1 MRQDRMAGPKELLAL
16 ALETVRLSSSD
27 LTRLCKSDA
36 RKQAVAWL
44 LRKYTTVRNRWIGA
58 RLAMGHETRV
68 SQSVRA
74 VANAEHG
81 ELLTL
86 RQSLE
91 RMLTITD

>member
-1 MRQDRMAGPKELLAL
+1 MACPKELLAL
-16 ALETVRLSSSD
+16 ALETVRLSSSE
-27 LTRLCKSDA
+27 LTRLRKRDA

-44 LRKYTTVRNRWIGA
+44 LRKYTTVRNPTVRNRWIGE

-74 VANAEHG
+74 VADAEHG

-91 RMLTITD
+91 RMLKITD